1 MRNNQDKQQEQENL
15 SVEQKKKREEGQ
27 DIEPQRQ
34 VDKPTHSD
42 S

>member
-1 MRNNQDKQQEQENL
+1 MKKEERQDQENL
-15 SVEQKKKREEGQ
+15 SVEQKEKQKRGQ

-42 S
+42 